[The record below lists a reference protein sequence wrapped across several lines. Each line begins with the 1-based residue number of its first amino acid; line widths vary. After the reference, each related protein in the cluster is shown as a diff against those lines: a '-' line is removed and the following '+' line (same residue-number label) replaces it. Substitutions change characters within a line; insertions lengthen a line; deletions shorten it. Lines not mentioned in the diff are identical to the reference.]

1 MTGAGTVW
9 IDLMSSTSA
18 CRGKVLAAV
27 ETPPPIT
34 NTSTSM
40 EQLAGKS
47 A

>member
-34 NTSTSM
+34 NTST
-40 EQLAGKS
+40 
-47 A
+47 